1 MFVLLEDR
9 FREGGRC
16 AGALVASAKRIAPQ
30 HLGSARA
37 RPSRSSAMPEVPP
50 ASPLWQGVP
59 VHHPCAR
66 VRVVDVD
73 GRCASGR
80 GAAGCAP
87 ELVATPPRGAGA

>member
-59 VHHPCAR
+59 VHHPWLA
-66 VRVVDVD
+66 
-73 GRCASGR
+73 CASSTSMVGVRAGEVRR
-80 GAAGCAP
+80 GVRP
-87 ELVATPPRGAGA
+87 S